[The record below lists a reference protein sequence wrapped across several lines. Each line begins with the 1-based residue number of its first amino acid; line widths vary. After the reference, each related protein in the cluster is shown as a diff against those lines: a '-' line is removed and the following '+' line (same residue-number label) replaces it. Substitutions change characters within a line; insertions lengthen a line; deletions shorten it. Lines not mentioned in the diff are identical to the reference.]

1 MKNQNVKSRK
11 HPQTRDL
18 IYNNNYYYN
27 NNIYNYN
34 NIGMYNNNIGIMYN
48 NNNNNNNNNRYLCMD
63 VCIYLL
69 NE

>member
-18 IYNNNYYYN
+18 IYNNYYYYYN

-34 NIGMYNNNIGIMYN
+34 NIGMYNNNIGIY
-48 NNNNNNNNNRYLCMD
+48 
-63 VCIYLL
+63 V
-69 NE
+69 

>member
-34 NIGMYNNNIGIMYN
+34 NIGMYNNNIGIY
-48 NNNNNNNNNRYLCMD
+48 
-63 VCIYLL
+63 V
-69 NE
+69 

>member
-18 IYNNNYYYN
+18 IYNNNNYYN

-34 NIGMYNNNIGIMYN
+34 NIGMYNNNNNNIGIYGW
-48 NNNNNNNNNRYLCMD
+48 MD
-63 VCIYLL
+63 VFIY
-69 NE
+69 